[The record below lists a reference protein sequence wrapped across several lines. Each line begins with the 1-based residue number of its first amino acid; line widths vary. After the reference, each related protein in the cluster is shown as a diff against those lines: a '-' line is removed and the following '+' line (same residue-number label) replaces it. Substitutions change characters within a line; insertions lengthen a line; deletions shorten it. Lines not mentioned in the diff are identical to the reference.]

1 MNDTSILVII
11 GPSVIVIIWYIL
23 IARKAKKKDEPI
35 DYGDPHAPYQSS
47 RAKVDNHSANDSF
60 DFDSTD

>member
-1 MNDTSILVII
+1 MFVTAVVLYVLST
-11 GPSVIVIIWYIL
+11 
-23 IARKAKKKDEPI
+23 RKAKKKDDPI

-47 RAKVDNHSANDSF
+47 RAKVDNHSTNDSF

>member
-1 MNDTSILVII
+1 MNDTSILVTICMFVTAVVLYVL
-11 GPSVIVIIWYIL
+11 ST
-23 IARKAKKKDEPI
+23 RKAKKKDDPI

-47 RAKVDNHSANDSF
+47 RAKVDNHSTNDSF